1 MRIYNIRCGKICFY
15 ANIILILHAMKRII
29 LAMTALLAVAGAKAD
44 EGMWTLY
51 NLPQAVYDQMKL
63 EGITMSYDD
72 LYNSDNALKNAVV
85 DFCDYCSGVVVSDEG
100 LLFTNHHCGFEH
112 INKASSVEHDYMR
125 DGFVA
130 KTRQQEIPTEAFV
143 KFMIKQEDVT
153 SKIVSP
159 AFNAMSTNDK
169 SEFVEKLRMLL
180 EAEAQS
186 IDPSYTVEIDPFY
199 EGNQW
204 IASTYQKFTDVR
216 LVFTAPKSMGKFG
229 GETDNWMWPRQT
241 CDFSVFRI
249 YADPKTNGPAAYSEN
264 NVPYKPKRY
273 SKVSLEGYK
282 PGSFAMIMGY
292 PGSTNRYISSF
303 GIQQRRDIMN
313 AAMID
318 CRKPYL
324 DILREKMASDQALRI
339 MYEEDF
345 AHAANYYK
353 NSIGMNKCIDS
364 IGLIAQKQKYEAEV
378 QNFVN
383 RTGYLRGKLDLDY
396 LKNLYEQEA
405 KSYKAY
411 WYFRECLYSNAEV
424 DSTKDVATEVAVS
437 ETMIQKYK
445 DNVDEKYQPESFD
458 PVSLSALFMSIR
470 EDVRDYQRRI
480 GEQEQLLT
488 AAILRMEEDKP
499 QYSDANFTLRLTY
512 GQVGEY
518 LLAGQPSGYY
528 TDAES
533 MVVKMKQGDV
543 IDDYKAE
550 PELLKLMSQ
559 KNFGRYADKQTKKM
573 QLCFLTNN
581 DITGG
586 NSGSPVFGDKG
597 QLLGLAFDGNWDSLA
612 NDIYFDATLG
622 RTICVDSRY
631 MLYLIDKWGGAKNLV
646 KEILR

>member
-1 MRIYNIRCGKICFY
+1 
-15 ANIILILHAMKRII
+15 MKRII
-29 LAMTALLAVAGAKAD
+29 LAITALLAVAGAKAD

-72 LYNSDNALKNAVV
+72 LYKSDNALKNAVV
-85 DFCDYCSGVVVSDEG
+85 DFCDYCSGVVVSEDG

-112 INKASSVEHDYMR
+112 INKASSVDHDYMR

-130 KTRQQEIPTEAFV
+130 KNRKMEIKTDAFV

-159 AFNAMSTNDK
+159 AYNAMSTNDK
-169 SEFVEKLRMLL
+169 NEFVEKLRMQL
-180 EAEAQS
+180 EAEAKKVDS
-186 IDPSYTVEIDPFY
+186 TYTVDIDPFY

-216 LVFTAPKSMGKFG
+216 LVFTAPKSMGNFG
-229 GETDNWMWPRQT
+229 GDTDNWMWPRQT

-249 YADPKTNGPAAYSEN
+249 YADPKTNGPAEYSEN
-264 NVPYKPKRY
+264 NVPYHPKRY
-273 SKVSLEGYK
+273 SKVSLDGYK

-292 PGSTNRYISSF
+292 PGKTNRYISSY

-324 DILREKMASDQALRI
+324 DILRDKMASDQALRI

-345 AHAANYYK
+345 AHSANYYK

-383 RTGYLRGKLDLDY
+383 RTGYLRGKLDLDL

-411 WYFRECLYSNAEV
+411 WYFRECLNNYAEV
-424 DSTKDVATEVAVS
+424 DSTKDVATEAAIS
-437 ETMIQKYK
+437 LTMIDKYQQ
-445 DNVDEKYQPESFD
+445 NVDEKYQPEAFD
-458 PVSLSALFMSIR
+458 EQSLALLFASIR

-480 GEQEQLLT
+480 SEQEQLLT
-488 AAILRMEEDKP
+488 AAVLRMEEDKP

-518 LLAGQPSGYY
+518 MLAGQPSGYY

-533 MVVKMKQGDV
+533 LVAKMKQGDK

-550 PELLKLMSQ
+550 PELIKLMSE
-559 KNFGRYADKQTKKM
+559 KSFGKYADKQTKKM

-631 MLYLIDKWGGAKNLV
+631 ILYLIDKWGGAKNLI
-646 KEILR
+646 KEITK

>member
-1 MRIYNIRCGKICFY
+1 
-15 ANIILILHAMKRII
+15 MKRII
-29 LAMTALLAVAGAKAD
+29 LAISLLVAVASAKAD

-72 LYNSDNALKNAVV
+72 LYKSDNALKNAVV
-85 DFCDYCSGVVVSDEG
+85 DFCDYCSGVVVSSDG

-130 KTRQQEIPTEAFV
+130 KNRKMEIPTDAFV

-169 SEFVEKLRMLL
+169 EEFVEKLRMQLQ
-180 EAEAQS
+180 AEAQK
-186 IDPSYTVEIDPFY
+186 IDSTYTVDIDPFY
-199 EGNQW
+199 EGNLW

-249 YADPKTNGPAAYSEN
+249 YADPKTNGPADYSEN
-264 NVPYKPKRY
+264 NVPYHPKRY
-273 SKVSLEGYK
+273 SKVSLDGYK

-324 DILREKMASDQALRI
+324 DILKEKMASDQALRI

-378 QNFVN
+378 QQFVN
-383 RTGYLRGKLDLDY
+383 RTGYLRGKLDLDH
-396 LKNLYEQEA
+396 LKNLYEQES
-405 KSYKAY
+405 KCYKAY
-411 WYFRECLYSNAEV
+411 WYFRECLYSNAMV
-424 DSTKDVATEVAVS
+424 DSAKDVSTETAIS

-445 DNVDEKYQPESFD
+445 DNVDEKYIPESFEIAD
-458 PVSLSALFMSIR
+458 LGVLFASIR

-480 GEQEQLLT
+480 SEQEQYLT

-518 LLAGQPSGYY
+518 MLAGQPSGYY

-533 MVVKMKQGDV
+533 MVAKMKQGNT

-559 KNFGRYADKQTKKM
+559 KSFGKYADKQTKKM

-631 MLYLIDKWGGAKNLV
+631 MLYVIDKWGGAKNLV
-646 KEILR
+646 KEILK

>member
-1 MRIYNIRCGKICFY
+1 
-15 ANIILILHAMKRII
+15 MKRII
-29 LAMTALLAVAGAKAD
+29 LAITALLAIAGAKAD

-130 KTRQQEIPTEAFV
+130 KNRSQEIPTEAFV

-153 SKIVSP
+153 NKIVSP
-159 AFNAMSTNDK
+159 AFNAMSSNDK
-169 SEFVEKLRMLL
+169 EEFIEKLRMQL
-180 EAEAQS
+180 EAEAQNV
-186 IDPSYTVEIDPFY
+186 DPTYTVEIDPFY

-249 YADPKTNGPAAYSEN
+249 YADPKTNGPAEYSED

-292 PGSTNRYISSF
+292 PGSTDRYISSF

-313 AAMID
+313 AAMIE

-396 LKNLYEQEA
+396 LKNLYEQE
-405 KSYKAY
+405 SRCYKAY
-411 WYFRECLYSNAEV
+411 WYFRECLYSNAMV
-424 DSTKDVATEVAVS
+424 DSTKDIATETAVS
-437 ETMIQKYK
+437 ETMIQMYK
-445 DNVDEKYQPESFD
+445 DNVEEKYQPEDFT
-458 PVSLSALFMSIR
+458 PQGLGYLFASIR

-480 GEQEQLLT
+480 SEQERLLT

-499 QYSDANFTLRLTY
+499 HYSDANFTLRLTY

-518 LLAGQPSGYY
+518 MLAGQPSGYY

-533 MVVKMKQGDV
+533 MVAKMQMGDRV
-543 IDDYKAE
+543 DDYKVE

-559 KNFGRYADKQTKKM
+559 KNFGKYADKQTKKM

-622 RTICVDSRY
+622 RTICVDARY
-631 MLYLIDKWGGAKNLV
+631 MLYLIDKWGGAKNLI
-646 KEILR
+646 KEITK

>member
-1 MRIYNIRCGKICFY
+1 
-15 ANIILILHAMKRII
+15 MKRII
-29 LAMTALLAVAGAKAD
+29 LAIAALLAVAGAKAD

-72 LYNSDNALKNAVV
+72 LYKSDNALKNAVV
-85 DFCDYCSGVVVSDEG
+85 DFCDYCSGVVVSEDG

-112 INKASSVEHDYMR
+112 INKASSVDHDYMR

-130 KTRQQEIPTEAFV
+130 KNRKQEIKTDAFV

-159 AFNAMSTNDK
+159 AFNAMSTRDK
-169 SEFVEKLRMLL
+169 DEFVEKLRMQL
-180 EAEAQS
+180 EAEAKKVDS
-186 IDPSYTVEIDPFY
+186 TYTVDIDPFY

-204 IASTYQKFTDVR
+204 IASTYQMFTDVR
-216 LVFTAPKSMGKFG
+216 LVFTAPKSMGNFG
-229 GETDNWMWPRQT
+229 GDTDNWMWPRQT

-249 YADPKTNGPAAYSEN
+249 YADPKTNGPAEYSEN
-264 NVPYKPKRY
+264 NVPYHPKRY
-273 SKVSLEGYK
+273 SKVSLDGYK

-292 PGSTNRYISSF
+292 PGKTNRYISSY

-324 DILREKMASDQALRI
+324 DILRDKMASDQALRI

-345 AHAANYYK
+345 AHSANYYK

-383 RTGYLRGKLDLDY
+383 RTGYLRGKLDLDL

-411 WYFRECLYSNAEV
+411 WYFRECLNNYAEI
-424 DSTKDVATEVAVS
+424 DSTKDVATEAAIS
-437 ETMIQKYK
+437 LTMIDKYQQ
-445 DNVDEKYQPESFD
+445 NVDEKYQPEAFD
-458 PVSLSALFMSIR
+458 EQSLALLFASIR

-480 GEQEQLLT
+480 SEQEQLLT
-488 AAILRMEEDKP
+488 AAVLRMEEDKP

-518 LLAGQPSGYY
+518 MLAGQPSGYY

-533 MVVKMKQGDV
+533 LVAKMKQGDK
-543 IDDYKAE
+543 IDDYKTE
-550 PELLKLMSQ
+550 PELIKLMSE
-559 KNFGRYADKQTKKM
+559 KSFGKYADKQTKKM

-631 MLYLIDKWGGAKNLV
+631 ILYLIDKWGGAKNLV
-646 KEILR
+646 KEILK

>member
-1 MRIYNIRCGKICFY
+1 
-15 ANIILILHAMKRII
+15 MKRII
-29 LAMTALLAVAGAKAD
+29 LAITALLAVAGAKAD

-51 NLPQAVYDQMKL
+51 NLPQAVYDLMKL

-72 LYNSDNALKNAVV
+72 LYKSDNALKNAVV
-85 DFCDYCSGVVVSDEG
+85 DFCDYCSGVVVSEDG

-112 INKASSVEHDYMR
+112 INKASSVDHDYMR

-130 KTRQQEIPTEAFV
+130 KNRKMEIKTDAFV

-159 AFNAMSTNDK
+159 AFNAMSTRDK
-169 SEFVEKLRMLL
+169 DEFVEKLRMQL
-180 EAEAQS
+180 EAEAKKVDS
-186 IDPSYTVEIDPFY
+186 TYTVDIDPFY

-216 LVFTAPKSMGKFG
+216 LVFTAPKSMGNFG
-229 GETDNWMWPRQT
+229 GDTDNWMWPRQT

-249 YADPKTNGPAAYSEN
+249 YADPKTNGPAEYSEN
-264 NVPYKPKRY
+264 NVPYHPKRY
-273 SKVSLEGYK
+273 SKVSLDGYK

-292 PGSTNRYISSF
+292 PGKTNRYISSY

-324 DILREKMASDQALRI
+324 DILRDKMASDQALRI

-345 AHAANYYK
+345 AHSANYYK

-383 RTGYLRGKLDLDY
+383 RTGYLRGKLDLDL

-411 WYFRECLYSNAEV
+411 WYFRECLNNYAEV
-424 DSTKDVATEVAVS
+424 DSTKDVATEAAIS
-437 ETMIQKYK
+437 LTMIDKYQQ
-445 DNVDEKYQPESFD
+445 NVDEKYQPEAFD
-458 PVSLSALFMSIR
+458 EQSLALLFASIR

-480 GEQEQLLT
+480 SEQEQLLT
-488 AAILRMEEDKP
+488 AAVLRMEEDKP

-518 LLAGQPSGYY
+518 MLAGQPSGYY

-533 MVVKMKQGDV
+533 LVAKMKQGDK

-550 PELLKLMSQ
+550 PELIKLMSE
-559 KNFGRYADKQTKKM
+559 KSFGKYADKQTKKM

-631 MLYLIDKWGGAKNLV
+631 ILYLIDKWGGAKNLV
-646 KEILR
+646 KEITK

>member
-1 MRIYNIRCGKICFY
+1 
-15 ANIILILHAMKRII
+15 MKRIF
-29 LAMTALLAVAGAKAD
+29 LAISMLVAVASAKAD
-44 EGMWTLY
+44 EGMWTLF

-63 EGITMSYDD
+63 EGISMSYDD
-72 LYNSDNALKNAVV
+72 LYKSDNALKNAVV

-130 KTRQQEIPTEAFV
+130 KTRKQEIKTDAFV
-143 KFMIKQEDVT
+143 KFMISQEDVT
-153 SKIVSP
+153 SKIVSS
-159 AFNAMSTNDK
+159 AFDAMSTNDK
-169 SEFVEKLRMLL
+169 NEFVEKLRMQL
-180 EAEAQS
+180 EAEAQKVDS
-186 IDPSYTVEIDPFY
+186 SYTVEIDPFY

-249 YADPKTNGPAAYSEN
+249 YADPKTNGPAEYSEN

-273 SKVSLEGYK
+273 SKVSLDGYK
-282 PGSFAMIMGY
+282 SGSFAMIMGY
-292 PGSTNRYISSF
+292 PGSTNRYVSSF

-378 QNFVN
+378 QQFVN
-383 RTGYLRGKLDLDY
+383 RTGYLRGKLDLDH

-405 KSYKAY
+405 KCYKAY
-411 WYFRECLYSNAEV
+411 WYFRECLYNHAAV
-424 DSTKDVATEVAVS
+424 DSTKDVATEDAVR
-437 ETMIQKYK
+437 EAMIQKYK
-445 DNVDEKYQPESFD
+445 DNVDEKYQPEEFTIEAIA
-458 PVSLSALFMSIR
+458 PLFGAIR

-480 GEQEQLLT
+480 SEQEQLLT

-533 MVVKMKQGDV
+533 MVAKMKQGDV

-559 KNFGRYADKQTKKM
+559 KSFGKYADKQTKKM

-646 KEILR
+646 KEILK

>member
-1 MRIYNIRCGKICFY
+1 
-15 ANIILILHAMKRII
+15 MKRII
-29 LAMTALLAVAGAKAD
+29 LAITALLTIAGAKAD

-130 KTRQQEIPTEAFV
+130 KNRSQEIPTEAFV

-153 SKIVSP
+153 NKIVSP
-159 AFNAMSTNDK
+159 AFNAMSSNDK
-169 SEFVEKLRMLL
+169 EEFIEKLRMQL
-180 EAEAQS
+180 EAEAQNV
-186 IDPSYTVEIDPFY
+186 DPTYTVEIDPFY

-249 YADPKTNGPAAYSEN
+249 YADPKTNGPAEYSED

-292 PGSTNRYISSF
+292 PGSTDRYISSF

-313 AAMID
+313 AAMIE

-396 LKNLYEQEA
+396 LKNLYEQE
-405 KSYKAY
+405 SRCYKAY
-411 WYFRECLYSNAEV
+411 WYFRECLYSNAMV
-424 DSTKDVATEVAVS
+424 DSTKDIATETAVS
-437 ETMIQKYK
+437 ETMIQMYK
-445 DNVDEKYQPESFD
+445 DNVEEKYQPEDFT
-458 PVSLSALFMSIR
+458 PQGLGYLFASIR

-480 GEQEQLLT
+480 SEQERLLT

-499 QYSDANFTLRLTY
+499 HYSDANFTLRLTY

-518 LLAGQPSGYY
+518 MLAGQPSGYY

-533 MVVKMKQGDV
+533 MVAKMQMGDRV
-543 IDDYKAE
+543 DDYKVE

-559 KNFGRYADKQTKKM
+559 KSFGKYADKQTKKM

-631 MLYLIDKWGGAKNLV
+631 MLYLIDKWGGAKNLI
-646 KEILR
+646 KEITK

>member
-1 MRIYNIRCGKICFY
+1 
-15 ANIILILHAMKRII
+15 MKRII
-29 LAMTALLAVAGAKAD
+29 LAITALLAVAGAKAD

-72 LYNSDNALKNAVV
+72 LYKSDNALKNAVV
-85 DFCDYCSGVVVSDEG
+85 DFCDYCSGVVVSEDG

-112 INKASSVEHDYMR
+112 INKASSVDHDYMR

-130 KTRQQEIPTEAFV
+130 KNRKQEIKTDAFV

-159 AFNAMSTNDK
+159 AFNAMSTRDK
-169 SEFVEKLRMLL
+169 DEFVEKLRMQL
-180 EAEAQS
+180 EAEAKKVDS
-186 IDPSYTVEIDPFY
+186 TYTVDIDPFY

-204 IASTYQKFTDVR
+204 IASTYQMFTDVR
-216 LVFTAPKSMGKFG
+216 LVFTAPKSMGNFG
-229 GETDNWMWPRQT
+229 GDTDNWMWPRQT

-249 YADPKTNGPAAYSEN
+249 YADPKTNGPAEYSEN
-264 NVPYKPKRY
+264 NVPYHPKRY
-273 SKVSLEGYK
+273 SKVSLDGYK

-292 PGSTNRYISSF
+292 PGKTNRYISSY

-324 DILREKMASDQALRI
+324 DILRDKMASDQALRI

-345 AHAANYYK
+345 AHSANYYK

-383 RTGYLRGKLDLDY
+383 RTGYLRGKLDLDL

-411 WYFRECLYSNAEV
+411 WYFRECLNNYAEV
-424 DSTKDVATEVAVS
+424 DSTKDVATEAAIS
-437 ETMIQKYK
+437 LTMIDKYQQ
-445 DNVDEKYQPESFD
+445 NVDEKYQPEAFD
-458 PVSLSALFMSIR
+458 EQSLALLFASIR

-480 GEQEQLLT
+480 SEQEQLLT
-488 AAILRMEEDKP
+488 AAVLRMEEDKP

-518 LLAGQPSGYY
+518 MLAGQPSGYY

-533 MVVKMKQGDV
+533 LVAKMKQGDK
-543 IDDYKAE
+543 IDDYKTE
-550 PELLKLMSQ
+550 PELIKLMSE
-559 KNFGRYADKQTKKM
+559 KSFGKYADKQTKKM

-631 MLYLIDKWGGAKNLV
+631 ILYLIDKWGGAKNLI
-646 KEILR
+646 KEITK

>member
-1 MRIYNIRCGKICFY
+1 
-15 ANIILILHAMKRII
+15 MKRII
-29 LAMTALLAVAGAKAD
+29 LAITALMAVAGAKAD

-72 LYNSDNALKNAVV
+72 LYNSENALKNAVV
-85 DFCDYCSGVVVSDEG
+85 DFCDYCSGVVVSADG

-130 KTRQQEIPTEAFV
+130 KNRKMEIPTDAFV

-159 AFNAMSTNDK
+159 AYNAMSTNDK
-169 SEFVEKLRMLL
+169 NEFVEKLRMQL
-180 EAEAQS
+180 EAEAQKVDS
-186 IDPSYTVEIDPFY
+186 SYTVEIDPFY

-249 YADPKTNGPAAYSEN
+249 YADPKTNGPAEYSEN

-273 SKVSLEGYK
+273 SKVSLDGYK

-324 DILREKMASDQALRI
+324 DILRDKMASDQALRI

-383 RTGYLRGKLDLDY
+383 RTGYLRGKLDLEL

-458 PVSLSALFMSIR
+458 PVALSALFMSIR

-480 GEQEQLLT
+480 SEQEQLLT
-488 AAILRMEEDKP
+488 AAVLRMEEDKP

-518 LLAGQPSGYY
+518 MLAGQPSGYY

-533 MVVKMKQGDV
+533 MVAKMKQGDV
-543 IDDYKAE
+543 IDDYKAQ
-550 PELLKLMSQ
+550 PELIKLMSE
-559 KNFGRYADKQTKKM
+559 KNFGKYADKQTKKM

-631 MLYLIDKWGGAKNLV
+631 MLYLIDKWGGAKNLI
-646 KEILR
+646 KEIMK

>member
-1 MRIYNIRCGKICFY
+1 
-15 ANIILILHAMKRII
+15 MKKLLLSIF
-29 LAMTALLAVAGAKAD
+29 ALLAAFGAKAD

-72 LYNSDNALKNAVV
+72 LYKSETALKNAVV
-85 DFCDYCSGVVVSDEG
+85 DFCDYCSGVVVSPDG

-130 KTRQQEIPTEAFV
+130 KNRKGEIKTDAFV
-143 KFMIKQEDVT
+143 KFMIAQQDVT
-153 SKIVSP
+153 EKIVSP
-159 AFNAMSTNDK
+159 AFNAMSLKDK
-169 SEFVEKLRMLL
+169 NAFVENLRAELQ
-180 EAEAQS
+180 AEARQVDS
-186 IDPSYTVEIDPFY
+186 TYTVEIDPFY

-204 IASTYQKFTDVR
+204 VATTYQQFDDVR

-229 GETDNWMWPRQT
+229 GETDNWVWPRQT

-249 YADPKTNGPAAYSEN
+249 YADPKTNGPAKYSEQ

-273 SKVSLEGYK
+273 SKVSLDGYK

-318 CRKPYL
+318 CRKPVL
-324 DILREKMASDQALRI
+324 DILREKMASDQKLRI
-339 MYEEDF
+339 MYEEQF

-364 IGLIAQKQKYEAEV
+364 IGLIAQKQRYEAEV
-378 QNFVN
+378 QQFVN
-383 RTGYLRGKLDLDY
+383 RTGYLRGKLDLDH
-396 LKNLYEQEA
+396 LRNLYEQEGKA
-405 KSYKAY
+405 YKAF
-411 WYFRECLYSNAEV
+411 WYYRECLAANATV
-424 DSTKDVATEVAVS
+424 DSTKDIATETAVS
-437 ETMIQKYK
+437 EAMIKKYK
-445 DNVDEKYQPESFD
+445 ENVDEKYQPSSFSED
-458 PVSLSALFMSIR
+458 DIMATYAQIR
-470 EDVRDYQRRI
+470 EDVIDYQRRI
-480 GEQEQLLT
+480 SEQEQLLT
-488 AAILRMEEDKP
+488 AAILRMEEDKA

-518 LLAGQPSGYY
+518 MLAGQPSGYY

-533 MVVKMKQGDV
+533 MVAKMKMGDTEA
-543 IDDYKAE
+543 DYKVE
-550 PELLKLMSQ
+550 PELIDLMS
-559 KNFGRYADKQTKKM
+559 KKSFGKYADKQTKKM

-622 RTICVDSRY
+622 RTICVDVRY
-631 MLYLIDKWGGAKNLV
+631 MLYLIDKWGNARHLINELTK
-646 KEILR
+646 

>member
-1 MRIYNIRCGKICFY
+1 
-15 ANIILILHAMKRII
+15 MKRIF
-29 LAMTALLAVAGAKAD
+29 LAISMLVAVVSAKAD

-72 LYNSDNALKNAVV
+72 LYKSDNALKNAVV

-130 KTRQQEIPTEAFV
+130 KNRKQEIKTDAFV
-143 KFMIKQEDVT
+143 KFMISQEDVT
-153 SKIVSP
+153 AKIVSP
-159 AFNAMSTNDK
+159 AFTAMSSKDK
-169 SEFVEKLRMLL
+169 SEFVEALRMQLQE
-180 EAEAQS
+180 EAKK
-186 IDPSYTVEIDPFY
+186 IDASYTVDIDPFY

-204 IASTYQKFTDVR
+204 IATTYQQFNDVR

-249 YADPKTNGPAAYSEN
+249 YADPKTNGPAEYSEN

-273 SKVSLEGYK
+273 SKVSLDGYK
-282 PGSFAMIMGY
+282 PGSFVMIMGY

-303 GIQQRRDIMN
+303 GIQQRRDVMN

-364 IGLIAQKQKYEAEV
+364 IGLVAQKQKYEAEV
-378 QNFVN
+378 QQFVN
-383 RTGYLRGKLDLDY
+383 RTGYLRGKLDLEL
-396 LKNLYEQEA
+396 LKNLYEQENRA
-405 KSYKAY
+405 YKAY
-411 WYFRECLYSNAEV
+411 WYYRECLRSNAIV
-424 DSTKDVATEVAVS
+424 DSTRDVATETAIS

-445 DNVDEKYQPESFD
+445 DNVDEKYLPKSYTEMD
-458 PVSLSALFMSIR
+458 MRVMYAAIR
-470 EDVRDYQRRI
+470 EDVLDYQRRI

-518 LLAGQPSGYY
+518 MLAGQPSGYY

-533 MVVKMKQGDV
+533 MVAKMKDGDK
-543 IDDYKAE
+543 IDDYKVE

-559 KNFGRYADKQTKKM
+559 KSFGKYADKQTKKM

-646 KEILR
+646 KEILK

>member
-1 MRIYNIRCGKICFY
+1 
-15 ANIILILHAMKRII
+15 MKRIM
-29 LAMTALLAVAGAKAD
+29 LAITALLAVAGAKAD

-72 LYNSDNALKNAVV
+72 LYKSDNALKNAVV
-85 DFCDYCSGVVVSDEG
+85 DFCDYCSGVVVSEDG

-130 KTRQQEIPTEAFV
+130 KNRKMEIPTEAFV

-159 AFNAMSTNDK
+159 AFNAMSRNDK
-169 SEFVEKLRMLL
+169 DEFVEKLRMEL
-180 EAEAQS
+180 EAEAKKVDS
-186 IDPSYTVEIDPFY
+186 TYTVDIDPFY

-216 LVFTAPKSMGKFG
+216 LVFTAPKTMGKFG

-249 YADPKTNGPAAYSEN
+249 YADPKTNGPAEYSEN
-264 NVPYKPKRY
+264 NVPYHPKRY
-273 SKVSLEGYK
+273 SKISLDGYK

-292 PGSTNRYISSF
+292 PGSTNRYISSY
-303 GIQQRRDIMN
+303 GIMQRRDIMN

-324 DILREKMASDQALRI
+324 DILSEKMASDQALRI

-378 QNFVN
+378 QQFVN
-383 RTGYLRGKLDLDY
+383 RTGYLRGKLDLDL

-424 DSTKDVATEVAVS
+424 DSTKDVATETAVS

-445 DNVDEKYQPESFD
+445 DNVDEKYQPEEFD
-458 PVSLSALFMSIR
+458 TESLAYLFASIR

-480 GEQEQLLT
+480 SEQEQLLT
-488 AAILRMEEDKP
+488 AAVLRMEEGKP
-499 QYSDANFTLRLTY
+499 HYSDANFTLRLTY

-533 MVVKMKQGDV
+533 MVAKMKQGDN
-543 IDDYKAE
+543 IADYKTE

-559 KNFGRYADKQTKKM
+559 KNFGKYADKQTKKM

-631 MLYLIDKWGGAKNLV
+631 MLYVIDKWGGAKNLI
-646 KEILR
+646 KEILK